1 MKKEH
6 SNSLINIK
14 LFIMRTLKILSVLTV
29 AFALLMSCEMS
40 EMEAID
46 SIVSEKSATIDGVCT
61 NDSAFT
67 TTADDLTEADIAGLM
82 LMREEEK
89 MAGDVYTVFF
99 DAYGLTVFNR
109 ISVSEDKHADAVLT
123 LINYYGLEDPASTEP
138 GVFNNTELQALYN
151 QLIEAGSDSVEALQV
166 GALIEETDIADLQE
180 LIEGT
185 DNADIERVYAN
196 LLRGSYQHLKAF
208 VRILEKYGVT
218 YVPQILS
225 EEVFAEILA
234 TPNGQYRGNG
244 QGMNAGNSGQQNRQ
258 GNGPQGNAGN
268 GSHGG
273 NGNAGNGGNNG
284 HGSGN
289 GTGTCVNG

>member
-1 MKKEH
+1 
-6 SNSLINIK
+6 
-14 LFIMRTLKILSVLTV
+14 MRTLKILSVLTV